1 MTKKPLLEAKEL
13 SIGYQKPL
21 YNNIHFQLFSGE
33 MIGVL
38 GANGRGKTT
47 LLKTLMGGLAPLKG
61 EITVNGS
68 LLHQL
73 SRMELAQ
80 NMSVVLTEMLP
91 ETHLTV
97 KEIIELG
104 RYPYT
109 DWSGKLRT
117 EDHNKVKEL
126 IAFTQ
131 LSSLEHQRVTELS
144 DGQKQN
150 VMIARA
156 LAQDTP
162 LVLLDEPTA
171 HLDIP
176 NKIKLFKRLRAW
188 CNETQKCF
196 LYATHDID
204 LALQMSDRL
213 MVLTSNHIV
222 INTPEQL
229 IQQDVMDQL
238 FEGDDVFFDRK
249 TQKFLA
255 K

>member
-1 MTKKPLLEAKEL
+1 MTKKPLLEATEL
-13 SIGYQKPL
+13 SIGYQNPL
-21 YNNIHFQLFSGE
+21 YSNIHFQLFKGE

-47 LLKTLMGGLAPLKG
+47 LLKTLMGGLTPLKG
-61 EITVNGS
+61 EITVNGN

-97 KEIIELG
+97 KEVIELG

-109 DWSGKLRT
+109 DWSGKLRP

-176 NKIKLFKRLRAW
+176 NKIKLFKRLRTW

-213 MVLTSNHIV
+213 MVLTSNTIV
-222 INTPEQL
+222 IDTPEQL
-229 IQQDVMDQL
+229 IQQGVMDQL